1 MGCARE
7 HILCKLHVHELN
19 TSSLTTEMEQAFADS
34 IVCSSV
40 CLGGGQKKGLI
51 KCTCNFLTVRVLC
64 AIEFRIQSVLN
75 ITFSAVLFFF
85 VSG

>member
-7 HILCKLHVHELN
+7 PILCKLHMHELN
-19 TSSLTTEMEQAFADS
+19 TSRLTTEMEQAFAGS

-51 KCTCNFLTVRVLC
+51 KCTCNFLTVIVLC
-64 AIEFRIQSVLN
+64 AKNSVFN
-75 ITFSAVLFFF
+75 WY
-85 VSG
+85 